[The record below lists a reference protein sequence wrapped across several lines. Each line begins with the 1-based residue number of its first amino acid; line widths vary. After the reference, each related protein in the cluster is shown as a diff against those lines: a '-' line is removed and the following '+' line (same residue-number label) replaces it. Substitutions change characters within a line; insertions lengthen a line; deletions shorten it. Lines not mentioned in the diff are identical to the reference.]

1 MGFTSE
7 CDGVAIAFLYLRNI
21 VRRVVGEK
29 RVLSAV
35 LAAPVF
41 LVGCGGAPSSTNL
54 FGPVPPVTPPAP
66 TINTAVTA
74 KNIYSIDGAN
84 QTVDVYAANLN
95 GTASPTSSYAGR
107 ALAVTGDSAGNIY
120 IGTLSSTTSAVDVY
134 TPGAVTASRTVTVAT
149 ATINPPQI
157 STLGVDSVGNLYV
170 AISGSIVVY
179 GSGSKGSAT
188 PIRTLAGALTMLAPT
203 PATQIAFDASDNLFV
218 ATGGGYKGSQVI
230 EFAAGASGNVA
241 PTVITSAEYSP
252 SGVALDTAGN
262 IYIVQGSLASSGNG
276 TYLPAI
282 NVFAKGSVANAAP
295 SRTISGNNIGI
306 KIYTD
311 QIFVDSGG
319 NIFVGATLSGGTEF
333 LVYSATAT
341 GNVGPSSTL
350 VRSNGL
356 TTDSQFY
363 VK

>member
-1 MGFTSE
+1 MISS
-7 CDGVAIAFLYLRNI
+7 LSSMLRDI
-21 VRRVVGEK
+21 LRRVVGDK
-29 RVLSAV
+29 RALSAV
-35 LAAPVF
+35 LAAPAF

-54 FGPVPPVTPPAP
+54 FGPVPPVTPQAP
-66 TINTAVTA
+66 TTNTAVTA

-95 GTASPTSSYAGR
+95 GTASPTSSYAGS

-120 IGTLSSTTSAVDVY
+120 IGTYSSTTAAVDVY
-134 TPGAVTASRTVTVAT
+134 APGAVTASRTVTVTT
-149 ATINPPQI
+149 APINAPQI
-157 STLGVDSVGNLYV
+157 STLGVDSVGDLYV

-179 GSGSKGSAT
+179 GPDAKGSAA
-188 PIRTLAGALTMLAPT
+188 PIRTLAGPLTTLAPT
-203 PATQIAFDASDNLFV
+203 PATQMAFDASDNLFV

-241 PTVITSAEYSP
+241 PTVITSAEYFP
-252 SGVALDTAGN
+252 SGVALDAAGN
-262 IYIVQGSLASSGNG
+262 IYIVQGSSPSPGNG

-282 NVFAKGSVANAAP
+282 NVFPKGAVAGAAP
-295 SRTISGNNIGI
+295 LRTISGSNIGI
-306 KIYTD
+306 AIYTD

-319 NIFVGATLSGGTEF
+319 NIFVGATLVGGTDF

-350 VRSNGL
+350 VRSKGL
-356 TTDSQFY
+356 TTDSQFF
-363 VK
+363 VR